1 MSEQQ
6 TDKLEE
12 LVISDKEV
20 AEYLGRNLD
29 FFASHNELL
38 ASLKL
43 KHHTGSVI
51 SLIERQ
57 VDVLRGKNH
66 ELEQKLNNLI
76 SIAREN
82 DTLNKRMQK
91 MTLSLI
97 EASNL
102 NEIMTCIQ
110 ESLRNDFEADSVV
123 IRLFRQPDEDIESVK
138 VIIVDRNDSRLDIFK
153 RFFESRKPIC
163 GQMSKAQSDYLFG
176 EESSRI
182 ASAVL
187 LPICGNECYGML
199 AIGSTDCKRF
209 YSGMGTLFLT
219 YMGEMIGLILKSH
232 LSSTCDGNGDDDG
245 DGE

>member
-1 MSEQQ
+1 MSKQQ
-6 TDKLEE
+6 TDKLQES
-12 LVISDKEV
+12 VTSAKEV
-20 AEYLGRNLD
+20 AEYLKKNLD
-29 FFASHNELL
+29 FFESRPELL
-38 ASLKL
+38 ANLKL
-43 KHHTGSVI
+43 KHHSGSVI

-57 VDVLRGKNH
+57 VDVLREKNR

-82 DTLNKRMQK
+82 DALNKRMQK

-97 EASNL
+97 EASDL
-102 NEIMTCIQ
+102 NEIMTSIQ

-138 VIIVDRNDSRLDIFK
+138 VTIVDRRDPRLDIFK

-163 GQMSKAQSDYLFG
+163 GQLSKEQSDYLFA
-176 EESSRI
+176 EESSQI

-187 LPICGNECYGML
+187 LPICGNDCYGML
-199 AIGSTDCKRF
+199 AIGSADSKRY

-219 YMGEMIGLILKSH
+219 YLGDIIGLILKSH
-232 LSSTCDGNGDDDG
+232 LSHDG
-245 DGE
+245 DVE